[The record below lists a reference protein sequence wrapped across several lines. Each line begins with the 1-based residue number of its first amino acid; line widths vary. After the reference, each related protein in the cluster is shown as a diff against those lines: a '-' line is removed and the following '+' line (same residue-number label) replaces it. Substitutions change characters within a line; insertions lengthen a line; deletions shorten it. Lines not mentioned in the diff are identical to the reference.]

1 MVVGEGLSPTR
12 KGLAHVATPST
23 YSVACYNCKM
33 SFDGMESG
41 WCSCLVSERSLV
53 CPSCLQCFC
62 KAPVAYKS
70 RFWSGAP
77 KELWDRKFA
86 EHHEQFTPQLNP
98 EPADVARPLV
108 LVVDDEPDIQRV
120 ASRVIESLGYGLVL
134 ARDGEQG
141 LELAK
146 RYKPDL
152 VITDALMPRLDGRE
166 MGRRIKDDPETKGA
180 KVVVMTALYTNVRY
194 KNEGLKA
201 YKVDDYLAKP
211 ITFDDLRKLLTK
223 YLG

>member
-1 MVVGEGLSPTR
+1 VT
-12 KGLAHVATPST
+12 TPST

-33 SFDGMESG
+33 SFDAMESG

-62 KAPVAYKS
+62 KAPTSYKS

-77 KELWDRKFA
+77 KELWDRKFS

-98 EPADVARPLV
+98 DPADAARPLV

-166 MGRRIKDDPETKGA
+166 MGRRIKDDPETKDA
-180 KVVVMTALYTNVRY
+180 KVVVMTALYTNQRY

-201 YKVDDYLAKP
+201 YRVDDYLAKP